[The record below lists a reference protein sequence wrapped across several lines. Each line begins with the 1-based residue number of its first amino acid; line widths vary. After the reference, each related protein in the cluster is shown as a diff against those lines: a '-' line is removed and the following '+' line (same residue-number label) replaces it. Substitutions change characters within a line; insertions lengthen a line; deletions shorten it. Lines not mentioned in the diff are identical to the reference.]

1 MSGTFLLNK
10 TRPEANMKKCKSF
23 VNSSQYVY
31 GYLLYYLLCMCILL
45 CTLYCFEV
53 LQNYNAVIL
62 VFHVS
67 YYQVL
72 VSYIHFLN

>member
-1 MSGTFLLNK
+1 
-10 TRPEANMKKCKSF
+10 MKKCKSF

-45 CTLYCFEV
+45 RTLYCFEV
-53 LQNYNAVIL
+53 LQNHNAVIL

-72 VSYIHFLN
+72 VSYIHTFFKLKFIGTTLVNNTI